1 MGWFFL
7 GVFLVLVVFVL
18 LFIFFFVMDMGGFLF
33 DGIILVE
40 IVFGEVKVV
49 VVFWWFFVL
58 FNVFFYVYVF
68 YYWFVGFCVD
78 VGVDCYVGLDWLCFV
93 CKVEC
98 IIVFLGC
105 CCLLCLEDFLWLYFY
120 FIVCWWWILIFL
132 WCSFFLYFLVEEVGI
147 NIFLNFKI
155 DMFDIKLWWSWL
167 VFSFILGSCVLIKFF
182 VFYFGSVC
190 MNVIVFIF
198 CVLF

>member
-1 MGWFFL
+1 MFMGWFFL

-68 YYWFVGFCVD
+68 YY
-78 VGVDCYVGLDWLCFV
+78 
-93 CKVEC
+93 
-98 IIVFLGC
+98 
-105 CCLLCLEDFLWLYFY
+105 
-120 FIVCWWWILIFL
+120 
-132 WCSFFLYFLVEEVGI
+132 
-147 NIFLNFKI
+147 
-155 DMFDIKLWWSWL
+155 
-167 VFSFILGSCVLIKFF
+167 
-182 VFYFGSVC
+182 
-190 MNVIVFIF
+190 
-198 CVLF
+198 